1 MNGELKRKGRFCEK
15 CGSDIL
21 YFMAKESFEPAY
33 GCSLDLC
40 SNLKCKYTII
50 HCPGNMMG
58 DPSTRQPYPISDE
71 DYNYITRHNNKTK
84 EQLDILKNVN
94 INDHSKNNSLYDAL
108 TSNLNDVLIE
118 KLNNIDVL
126 ESENKMLKQENKNL
140 KDKIKILTELNSRN
154 KK

>member
-1 MNGELKRKGRFCEK
+1 MNGELQRKGKFCEK

-21 YFMAKESFEPAY
+21 YFMAKEPFEPAY

-40 SNLKCKYTII
+40 SNPKCKYTII

-71 DYNYITRHNNKTK
+71 NYDYITRHDNKTK

-94 INDHSKNNSLYDAL
+94 INDHSKNNSLYDVL
-108 TSNLNDVLIE
+108 TNGLSEALIE

-140 KDKIKILTELNSRN
+140 KDKIKILTELNSKN

>member
-1 MNGELKRKGRFCEK
+1 
-15 CGSDIL
+15 
-21 YFMAKESFEPAY
+21 MAKEYFEPAF

-40 SNLKCKYTII
+40 SNPKCKYTII

-71 DYNYITRHNNKTK
+71 NYDYITRHDNKTK

-94 INDHSKNNSLYDAL
+94 INDRSKNNSLYDILTNGLNEAL
-108 TSNLNDVLIE
+108 TE
-118 KLNNIDVL
+118 KLNNINVL

-140 KDKIKILTELNSRN
+140 KDKIKILTELNSKN